1 MIIDTKQTNKQY
13 QFIKYPP
20 SDPEKVR
27 EEVQDRI
34 AREQKQKEQQ
44 KAYLEQMK
52 RLQASADRSR
62 DYAGSDDTTTTTIN
76 SNGGGSR
83 LWGWLGFRSNDK
95 SKQKAEE

>member
-1 MIIDTKQTNKQY
+1 MTTYY

-62 DYAGSDDTTTTTIN
+62 DYANNSDDGTATT
-76 SNGGGSR
+76 SSGGGSR
-83 LWGWLGFRSNDK
+83 LWGWLGFRSHQN
-95 SKQKAEE
+95 QGKAEE